1 MQDFDYKDNYLE
13 KWVTNPEGANGA
25 ALEHHGFAH
34 LDCPLKAMRESGHYI
49 LAKFLN
55 EEKTKIAIT
64 AFKVRSLLRANNL
77 VFHDLLSGS

>member
-64 AFKVRSLLRANNL
+64 AFKVRS
-77 VFHDLLSGS
+77 F